1 MNKTEFIEKLSKEL
15 DTTKTEANKNF
26 DAVIKCIAQAMKD
39 NDEYLTTDNSDL
51 LPNASIIPM
60 GKQNIKEKNET
71 INVNDNPP
79 HAPVS
84 THSKPNSPPEI
95 K

>member
-39 NDEYLTTDNSDL
+39 NDELRFTGFGTFKAKQTEEKQVKTPSGTMAIVPAQRRISFSVGSNFK
-51 LPNASIIPM
+51 SI
-60 GKQNIKEKNET
+60 
-71 INVNDNPP
+71 VND
-79 HAPVS
+79 
-84 THSKPNSPPEI
+84 K
-95 K
+95 

>member
-39 NDEYLTTDNSDL
+39 NDELRFTGFGTFKAKQTEEKQVKTPSGIMATVPAQRRISFSVGSNFK
-51 LPNASIIPM
+51 SI
-60 GKQNIKEKNET
+60 
-71 INVNDNPP
+71 VND
-79 HAPVS
+79 
-84 THSKPNSPPEI
+84 K
-95 K
+95 